1 LNLNLL
7 NFLCLERPILKQ
19 VEKYDPTEW
28 KNMKNELYNDIFIRK
43 TISETVAI
51 EKSYSQR

>member
-1 LNLNLL
+1 LF

-19 VEKYDPTEW
+19 IEKYDPTEW